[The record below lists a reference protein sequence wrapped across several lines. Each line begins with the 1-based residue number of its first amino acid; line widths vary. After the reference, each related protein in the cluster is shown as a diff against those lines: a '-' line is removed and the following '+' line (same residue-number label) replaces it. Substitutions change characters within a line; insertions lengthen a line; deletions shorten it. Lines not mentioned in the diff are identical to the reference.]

1 MALSFKGIVNT
12 VVDWFKDV
20 SSSTNSAGATGRYNN
35 TDYSG
40 ATTKAYDAGLTNIKN
55 SGATTQSGIGNTINA
70 IKKTSGSS
78 GAVVGTSANA
88 PASKRSTSSTTKPVG
103 LAADSGTTTKS
114 IFSDKGT
121 TKEVLNKTAEIITS
135 AFNSITS
142 YNFAPIISSLR
153 TYKPQQTD
161 ERPEEFDDAPKTYIS
176 STYYNAY
183 DINSLADAVLTALAP
198 IDLNYNRSAESQA
211 LAEQIAQLERDGAT
225 ISERMIAILA
235 RVKLAQTQALHDVV
249 IDKAWR
255 PVIER
260 TKEGD
265 ISKGIGESVFNT
277 LTNLGETFDITALT
291 LKPLLTGGL
300 EADIGGK
307 GYAVGELGG
316 KYKRVYI
323 TPKDYY
329 LAPVS
334 EDVDPFIKV
343 IGERYKNAWGFGSSG
358 RHNYDYEFDTG
369 SKIAD
374 ILLNLTGELV
384 SDPMFLVEALG
395 KHAITGTI
403 KTTLDDVGSNID
415 TVVKGAAK
423 DAPEEAVEEL
433 TKIVSDSF
441 EQARKAY
448 TRDFFNKDI
457 KFSDVFNDA
466 VIINSYKH
474 AELFKS
480 GIGNDIATAAK
491 TIADAAQDSL
501 AKAVSAPLAALLK
514 SWDDVQTATL
524 KGIFMSTPGGLATT
538 GVVKATK
545 RVIKTIDANKLN
557 AVIQS
562 VAAPDVPIDDA
573 IQALR
578 SFKTKTV
585 FSDRMAKRSSYNPG
599 VFPAAYNKIVEAK
612 ATKPMGIIRAKLNNM
627 LKKGKPIEECIIAL
641 NTWIAQS
648 HLLPKEVTDLPS
660 MFNYF
665 RRSTDANVL
674 EQSVRL
680 ELYFAELLK
689 AVPEVEG
696 ITETVATLKELL
708 PATGYTLLVNKEIP
722 YKFTNRGVAYAFQRS
737 YADEFTGTY
746 DALKELQNFEVSA
759 ELLKAMPTQP
769 VGIEFVYEVKKNLAV
784 HTAIKETL
792 AASNLSAELQESVLD
807 TVYKMHSIPVTQL
820 LREGSESYELFK
832 QRFFKELNLNL
843 SNRLDVRSTIG
854 EAEQEQIEQLI
865 RSIVGMRAENWSGV
879 RFAQNY
885 SLLPRYGLSDAAT
898 IRGTAKALEAVD
910 ADAAALLHNVA
921 DALIKNAYNTKDLTR
936 YLSSNIGWVAT
947 QGVSSLDSIAT
958 FCFKNTPGL
967 SVHRAI
973 VDDTLIRFYGEGV
986 RKTAHSVA
994 DISYRHAFINQV
1006 VQESKAVKNPE
1017 FLTKLN
1023 EQGILDEIYDE
1034 LLYAMRR
1041 FSSTLRDA
1049 DFSHV
1054 ADIKLTNLNDAE
1066 KYALLHSTFLSL
1078 FDNFADVVP
1087 WLRNYD
1093 YTSKQDMIKVFNR
1106 IRKNNPDFAA
1116 TAELLYAVTKGASL
1130 RYTYGD
1136 VVEALHSIST
1146 GFAFNTPQIVPRQRT
1161 TAIIQEYAEFVN
1173 TVQDSANRAHV
1184 LQSILSDTKH
1194 NLAAQLG
1201 YAREYEMM
1209 TELLRIQEDAMRV
1222 LNFDSTGEGAIRLQ
1236 ELSEASQIAL
1246 SQHVMQLDDTS
1257 LLEYALNNGRG
1268 LVVLS
1273 PSNSAVAWRQAIRNG
1288 TSVVEDVAAANEYA
1302 AQIQKLIDFS
1312 KRRVD
1317 GLVIHHV
1324 PEYIDD
1330 LGRYVPDRVYIG
1342 LDAAIDNSAFKFKAP
1357 TDSAARYGFDFTL
1370 SYSSSPGV
1378 RAANEYAFNL
1388 QELLAKY
1395 SNGASRMSNGAIMTI
1410 DKAMEIYSKL
1420 PVEFVSR
1427 IKTIDDLADMG
1438 AYKGTLYDGTLL
1450 CDNAYAKELCDNM
1463 NRLSVDDMAQSVHY
1477 AAQVQDAVTSYANA
1491 FFSDVSM
1498 FKASNLFYGLSKED
1512 AFAAVR
1518 NNADAIP
1525 VRLVQNPRSATGM
1538 EVVKTDVARIFDN
1551 DVIIVSRNQ
1560 LIQMGKIINNF
1571 DVHHPLVKFFKNC
1584 IMSPLKISYLQ
1595 VFGAVVRNIAG
1606 ALQQNIATSHTF
1618 IDAPTWI
1625 QSYFQAYR
1633 AYGKYHDWFV
1643 YALEAS
1649 KELGSKG
1656 ITQEGFVKMCT
1667 DLNLS
1672 DADITLYRTVN
1683 TFMNSAASGGLLE
1696 ETIAAFKGTA
1706 KNRDAIDKLSNV
1718 LNTAVSDY
1726 TIMGRITQP
1735 LNSYVEQINR
1745 LAKYFYELSYGANVE
1760 EALGGVI
1767 KAQYNYD
1774 KISEAA
1780 MYLDIVIPFSG
1791 FMISNAQ
1798 LWAELASEN
1807 PWAIRL
1813 SLELFDAM
1821 SIYDDKDTSPMDL
1834 SNNLSLMYNALA
1846 GNPVLDN
1853 GMTIKMSNTMV
1864 EAMKI
1869 AMMPFTSIS
1878 GSLAAPLAMPIDWA
1892 KATIQGTPWTA
1903 DEWKAQLSQLIP
1915 VYGTWAMRYNP
1926 TTQYTAFTDEGK
1938 TVIVPR
1944 GSVLKAAQRL
1954 GMELPFTEED
1964 SNTKRLLGM
1973 LDPEV
1978 WSNWDA
1984 SQTLVMLFPSL
1995 FGSTTRKY
2003 YFTYDGLKMY
2013 STKDERTYLDHL
2025 ADGAQA
2031 VYTQEDYDNAFKA
2044 YKNIVRFAYQ
2054 FEGGEVVITDDYNR
2068 YLDAVSRGAATV
2080 PYTQEE
2086 LFAKVIAQRVE
2097 NMRPDEG
2104 PAKYAYQYSEGG
2116 KIYYTA
2122 NKDTYDEAIA
2132 GGALPVDMTVQ
2143 EIAALKA
2150 AWEQTCKENPVY
2162 VFYYE
2167 GLRYTTGSEELYN
2180 KYIAEGAV
2188 AGAED
2193 EYKKYIYGFTYGDK
2207 VLATTDPAKFKQH
2220 LEKGA
2225 EAVALTDA
2233 EIDSIYAQWNRFY
2246 SADSTPTQQKSYNK
2260 KSYKRTY
2267 NKTYTR
2273 SYKGYRSRAY
2283 NTYTRTNY
2291 NQYNNPSYWRTAN
2304 ASRAKPYRS
2313 VTHFYDVYNQ
2323 VYTRR
2328 HSDKFKAR
2336 MLSFG
2341 KTSTGLPLLRSKLR
2355 YYIRL

>member
-12 VVDWFKDV
+12 VIDWFKDV
-20 SSSTNSAGATGRYNN
+20 SSSTNSAGATGKYNN

-40 ATTKAYDAGLTNIKN
+40 ATTKAYDAGLTNTKN
-55 SGATTQSGIGNTINA
+55 SGAITRSGGGNTINA
-70 IKKTSGSS
+70 IKEASGGGSGIDTKTNKS
-78 GAVVGTSANA
+78 
-88 PASKRSTSSTTKPVG
+88 PTSSAAKPVG
-103 LAADSGTTTKS
+103 LAADSGTPTKS
-114 IFSDKGT
+114 IFKDEKVKDKT
-121 TKEVLNKTAEIITS
+121 TEIL
-135 AFNSITS
+135 NSIATL
-142 YNFAPIISSLR
+142 NGTADLTPIISKLR
-153 TYKPQQTD
+153 D
-161 ERPEEFDDAPKTYIS
+161 NRPKELSDASKTYIS
-176 STYYNAY
+176 
-183 DINSLADAVLTALAP
+183 DINDPYEINSIADAVLTALAP
-198 IDLNYNRSAESQA
+198 MDLKYNRSAASHE
-211 LAEQIAQLERDGAT
+211 LAQQIAYRERAEAT
-225 ISERMIAILA
+225 TGEKVQAIILRA
-235 RVKLAQTQALHDVV
+235 ALIGTQILGDVV
-249 IDKAWR
+249 VDKAFK
-255 PVIER
+255 PVVARAI
-260 TKEGD
+260 EGD
-265 ISKGIGESVFNT
+265 LRSGVQESVVNT
-277 LTNLGETFDITALT
+277 LINLGETLDITALT
-291 LKPLLTGGL
+291 LKPLFTGSL

-307 GYAVGELGG
+307 GYTKGELGG
-316 KYKRVYI
+316 KYKRVYT

-329 LAPVS
+329 LVPVS
-334 EDVDPFIKV
+334 EDVDPLIKA
-343 IGERYKNAWGFGSSG
+343 IGERYKNAWGFGGSG
-358 RHNYDYEFDTG
+358 RHNYDFEFDTG

-374 ILLNLTGELV
+374 GLLNITGELLA
-384 SDPMFLVEALG
+384 DPMNLVEALG
-395 KHAITGTI
+395 KRAITGAV
-403 KTTLDDVGSNID
+403 KTTLDDVASNID
-415 TVVKGAAK
+415 AVVKGAAK
-423 DAPEEAVEEL
+423 DASEEAVEEL

-441 EQARKAY
+441 EQARKVY
-448 TRDFFNKDI
+448 NRDLFDKNI

-466 VIINSYKH
+466 ITLNAFKH
-474 AELFKS
+474 ADLFDS
-480 GIGNDIATAAK
+480 SIGNDIILAAK
-491 TIADAAQDSL
+491 TIAAAAQDSL
-501 AKAVSAPLAALLK
+501 AKAVSVPLTTLLRG
-514 SWDDVQTATL
+514 WDDVQTAAL
-524 KGIFMSTPGGLATT
+524 KGIFKATPGGLATT
-538 GVVKATK
+538 RIVKAANKT
-545 RVIKTIDANKLN
+545 IKAIDANKLN
-557 AVIQS
+557 AVMKS
-562 VAAPDVPIDDA
+562 VTAPDVPIDDA
-573 IQALR
+573 IKALR
-578 SFKTKTV
+578 SFKTQTV

-612 ATKPMGIIRAKLNNM
+612 ATKPMGIIRAKLNDM
-627 LKKGKPIEECIIAL
+627 IKKGTPIEDCVAVL

-648 HLLPKEVTDLPS
+648 NLLPKEVTDLSS

-665 RRSTDANVL
+665 RRSSDANVL

-680 ELYFAELLK
+680 ELYFAELLE

-708 PATGYTLLVNKEIP
+708 PATGYTPLANKEIP
-722 YKFTNRGVAYAFQRS
+722 YEFTNGGVTYAFQRS
-737 YADEFTGTY
+737 FADEFTGTY
-746 DALKELQNFEVSA
+746 DALKELQNFEVPA

-769 VGIEFVYEVKKNLAV
+769 VGIEFVYEVKKNLAI
-784 HTAIKETL
+784 HNAIKETL
-792 AASNLSAELQESVLD
+792 AASTLPTALQESVLD
-807 TVYKMHSIPVTQL
+807 TVYKMHSTPVTQL
-820 LREGSESYELFK
+820 LREGTDPYELFK

-843 SNRLDVRSTIG
+843 SNRLDIRAAVS

-865 RSIVGMRAENWSGV
+865 RSIVNMRAENWSGV

-921 DALIKNAYNTKDLTR
+921 DALIKNSYNTKDLTR

-947 QGVSSLDSIAT
+947 QGVSGLDSIAT

-973 VDDTLIRFYGEGV
+973 VDDTLIRFYGTDV
-986 RKTAHSVA
+986 SKTAHSVA
-994 DISYRHAFINQV
+994 DMSYWHAFINQV
-1006 VQESKAVKNPE
+1006 VQESKAIKNPE

-1023 EQGILDEIYDE
+1023 EQGLLDEIYDE
-1034 LLYAMRR
+1034 LLYAMQRS
-1041 FSSTLRDA
+1041 SSTLRDA
-1049 DFSHV
+1049 DFSHIT
-1054 ADIKLTNLNDAE
+1054 AIKLTNLNDAE

-1087 WLRNYD
+1087 WLRNYG
-1093 YTSKQDMIKVFNR
+1093 YTSEQDMIKLFNR
-1106 IRKNNPDFAA
+1106 IRKKNPDFAA
-1116 TAELLYAVTKGASL
+1116 TAELLYAVTKGASF
-1130 RYTYGD
+1130 RYEYGD

-1146 GFAFNTPQIVPRQRT
+1146 GFAFNTPQIVPRQKT
-1161 TAIIQEYAEFVN
+1161 TAVIQEYAKFVD
-1173 TVQDSANRAHV
+1173 TVQDSANKVHV

-1246 SQHVMQLDDTS
+1246 SQHVMRLDDAS
-1257 LLEYALNNGRG
+1257 LFEYALNNGRG

-1273 PSNSAVAWRQAIRNG
+1273 PSSSAVSWRQAIRNG
-1288 TSVVEDVAAANEYA
+1288 TSVAEDVSAAEGYA
-1302 AQIQKLIDFS
+1302 AQIQELINFS
-1312 KRRVD
+1312 KRNVD
-1317 GLVIHHV
+1317 GLIIHHV
-1324 PEYIDD
+1324 PEHIDD

-1357 TDSAARYGFDFTL
+1357 TDSATQYGFDFTR
-1370 SYSSSPGV
+1370 SFSNSPGV

-1395 SNGASRMSNGAIMTI
+1395 SNGASRMSNGAVMTI
-1410 DKAMEIYSKL
+1410 DKAMEIHSKL
-1420 PVEFVSR
+1420 PAEFVSR

-1463 NRLSVDDMAQSVHY
+1463 NRLSVDDMVQSIHYSAQI
-1477 AAQVQDAVTSYANA
+1477 QDAITAYTGA
-1491 FFSDVSM
+1491 FFSDTSM
-1498 FKASNLFYGLSKED
+1498 HRAQNLFYGIPAEQAID
-1512 AFAAVR
+1512 AVR
-1518 NNADAIP
+1518 NNPDAVP
-1525 VRLVQNPRSATGM
+1525 VRLVQNPRSSTGM
-1538 EVVKTDVARIFDN
+1538 ELVKADPEDIFDEG
-1551 DVIIVSRNQ
+1551 VRIVSRNQ
-1560 LIQMGKIINNF
+1560 RIQMSKIINKFEVNSAF
-1571 DVHHPLVKFFKNC
+1571 VKFFNKC
-1584 IMSPLKISYLQ
+1584 IMSPLKASYLQ
-1595 VFGAVVRNIAG
+1595 TFGMVARNVIG
-1606 ALQQNIATSHTF
+1606 ALQQNAATSHGF
-1618 IDAPTWI
+1618 LDAAGLKD
-1625 QSYFQAYR
+1625 SYCKAWS
-1633 AYGKYHDWFV
+1633 AYGKYHDRFV

-1649 KELGSKG
+1649 RELGSKG
-1656 ITQEGFVKMCT
+1656 ITQEGFTKMVNDLGLT
-1667 DLNLS
+1667 DL
-1672 DADITLYRTVN
+1672 DIQEYRLVN
-1683 TFMNSAASGGLLE
+1683 DFMNSAASGGLLE
-1696 ETIAAFKGTA
+1696 EAMQVFKGTA
-1706 KNRDAIDKLSNV
+1706 VNQDTIDKMGNV
-1718 LNTAVSDY
+1718 LNTMVWG
-1726 TIMGRITQP
+1726 TPMGLITK
-1735 LNSYVEQINR
+1735 NMNEHVEQINR
-1745 LAKYFYELSYGANVE
+1745 LAKFFYELSSGANIE

-1780 MYLDIVIPFSG
+1780 MYLDMVIPFSG
-1791 FMISNAQ
+1791 FMLSNAK
-1798 LWAELASEN
+1798 LWADLASES

-1813 SLELFDAM
+1813 SLELFDAV
-1821 SIYDDKDTSPMDL
+1821 SIYDDRDTSPMDL
-1834 SNNLSLMYNALA
+1834 SNNPSLMYNALV
-1846 GNPVLDN
+1846 GNAVLDN
-1853 GMTIKMSNTMV
+1853 GMTVKLSNVMV
-1864 EAMKI
+1864 EAFKLS
-1869 AMMPFTSIS
+1869 MMPFTSIT
-1878 GSLAAPLAMPIDWA
+1878 GSLAAPLAVPIDWA
-1892 KATIQGTPWTA
+1892 KATLEGTPWTA
-1903 DEWKAQLSQLIP
+1903 AEWQAQLAQLIP
-1915 VYGTWAMRYNP
+1915 VYGTLAMRYDP
-1926 TTQYTAFTDEGK
+1926 TTQYTMENDEGQI
-1938 TVIVPR
+1938 VNVPR

-1954 GMELPFTEED
+1954 GVEFNFAEEN
-1964 SNTKRLLGM
+1964 NTIQRLLGM
-1973 LDPEV
+1973 ADPEV
-1978 WSNWDA
+1978 WTNWDA

-1995 FGSTTRKY
+1995 FGSTSRKY

-2025 ADGAQA
+2025 ASGAQA
-2031 VYTQEDYDNAFKA
+2031 VYSQQDYDNAFKA
-2044 YKNIVRFAYQ
+2044 YKNIVRYAYQ

-2080 PYTQEE
+2080 PYTQDE

-2122 NKDTYDEAIA
+2122 DKDTYDEAIA
-2132 GGALPVDMTVQ
+2132 GGALPVNMSVQ

-2150 AWEQTCKENPVY
+2150 AWEQTCKDNPVY

-2233 EIDSIYAQWNRFY
+2233 EIDSIYAQWNQFY
-2246 SADSTPTQQKSYNK
+2246 SADSTPTQQTSYNK

-2267 NKTYTR
+2267 NRTYTR
-2273 SYKGYRSRAY
+2273 SYKGSNSRAY

-2328 HSDKFKAR
+2328 HSDKFKSR

-2341 KTSTGLPLLRSKLR
+2341 KTSTGLPLLKSKLR